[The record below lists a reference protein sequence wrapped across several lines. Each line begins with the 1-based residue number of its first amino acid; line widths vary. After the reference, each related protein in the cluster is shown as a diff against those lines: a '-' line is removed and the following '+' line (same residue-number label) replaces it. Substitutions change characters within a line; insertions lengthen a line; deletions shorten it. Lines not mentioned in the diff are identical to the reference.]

1 MRCEVEKTMNIV
13 AALVTLFSSALFLSD
28 SALGQ
33 GYPLTGTKD
42 QSTTVLG
49 EQIIY
54 PTSGKA
60 VLTSSIIV
68 MKPGERTIA
77 HRHGAPLFAYV
88 LEGEI
93 TVDYGS
99 FGKRTYKQGES
110 LIEAMNVSHYGT
122 NSGQDMLR
130 LLVLYIGAE
139 GTNNVVAE

>member
-1 MRCEVEKTMNIV
+1 MRFDVKKINFVSVPV
-13 AALVTLFSSALFLSD
+13 ALFSSVFLFSV
-28 SALGQ
+28 SALVQ

-49 EQIIY
+49 EQIVY

-68 MKPGERTIA
+68 MKPGETTIA
-77 HRHGAPLFAYV
+77 HRHGVPLFAYV

-99 FGKRTYKQGES
+99 FGKKTYKQGES

-122 NSGQDMLR
+122 NSGQNMLR

-139 GTNNVVAE
+139 GTNNVVPD